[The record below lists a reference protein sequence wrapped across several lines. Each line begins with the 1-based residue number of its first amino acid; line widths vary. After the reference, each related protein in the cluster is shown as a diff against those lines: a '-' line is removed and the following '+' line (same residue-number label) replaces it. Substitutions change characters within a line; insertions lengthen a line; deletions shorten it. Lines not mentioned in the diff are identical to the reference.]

1 MKTAIVYYSLNGNS
15 EFVAKNLAGRLG
27 GDLVRLEC
35 QKPYPAR
42 GPLKFIK
49 GGKDA
54 MAGVEPPL
62 RPYTF
67 DDTGYD
73 LVVLACPV
81 WADKV
86 PPAINTFLRD
96 HDLSGVRVA
105 LVVSSAGGSGE
116 KCVADCVSKMR
127 GQANPPV
134 LSLRNPADGKDA
146 QLGEKL
152 EEFCSTLR

>member
-15 EFVAKNLAGRLG
+15 EFVAKDLAGRLG

-35 QKPYPAR
+35 QKPYPAK

-54 MAGVEPPL
+54 MAGVKAPL

-67 DDTGYD
+67 DEKDYD
-73 LVVLACPV
+73 LVILAFPV

-86 PPAINTFLRD
+86 PPAINTFLR
-96 HDLSGVRVA
+96 VA
-105 LVVSSAGGSGE
+105 LVVSSASGSGE
-116 KCVADCVSKMR
+116 KCVADCVSKLR